1 MEHPEDGGFTC
12 EDMVWNLPRCESAHS
27 MIIGFYLCVVSYP
40 STWDLLVSYVGLVQE
55 SMSPLAGWVWSLRKS
70 IWGICQA
77 RSHLK
82 GWLGVE
88 TASCAWAGD
97 QTMSTESLEN
107 IPDPDYSVN
116 MLLVDRR
123 SHFLPRGPLH
133 LDWMRVFTSALRKG
147 ARDVMVKLHGVW
159 IPFHPLCET
168 ESLGLLHGLWDCG
181 LACLLCGRVQGLW
194 TSEGYE
200 QSSTFILK
208 K

>member
-1 MEHPEDGGFTC
+1 MEHPKDGGFTC
-12 EDMVWNLPRCESAHS
+12 GDMVWNLPRCESAHS

-40 STWDLLVSYVGLVQE
+40 STWDLLVSYIGLVQE
-55 SMSPLAGWVWSLRKS
+55 SMSPLARWVWSLRKS

-116 MLLVDRR
+116 MLLVGRR
-123 SHFLPRGPLH
+123 SHFLPHGPLY
-133 LDWMRVFTSALRKG
+133 LDWMSVFTSDLRKW
-147 ARDVMVKLHGVW
+147 AREVMVKVHGMW
-159 IPFHPLCET
+159 FPFHPLCES
-168 ESLGLLHGLWDCG
+168 ESLGRFMGCGTVDWPASYVEGCKVYEPLRVVNKAQLL
-181 LACLLCGRVQGLW
+181 
-194 TSEGYE
+194 Y
-200 QSSTFILK
+200 
-208 K
+208 